1 HVAPAAQPALGGHPG
16 PAAGRG
22 HGQPDRPAAALT
34 GPVPRRCRGLDP
46 AAALAGLQR
55 GRLGDR
61 LRRGA
66 RRAPRGP
73 GYPARRGPGRERR
86 ERRDRRPPGQA
97 GGRGPGPR
105 TGGHPGGAGPGAG
118 ERGRGQQGVTA
129 GDQRRVAVPEGLDGE
144 RLDAALARMF
154 GLSRAAAA
162 DLISG
167 GQVLVAGRPAV
178 KSDRVPAGE
187 WLDVTLPAPPAP
199 APVPQAVPG
208 LAGVYEDADIVVVD
222 KPAGVAAHPTP
233 GWSGP
238 TRLGRPLP
246 PRPTLAPRRAPPPA

>member
-1 HVAPAAQPALGGHPG
+1 RPG
-16 PAAGRG
+16 LNG
-22 HGQPDRPAAALT
+22 
-34 GPVPRRCRGLDP
+34 
-46 AAALAGLQR
+46 
-55 GRLGDR
+55 GRLGDG
-61 LRRGA
+61 RGGVA
-66 RRAPRGP
+66 RRPPRGVGHRVGRP
-73 GYPARRGPGRERR
+73 PGRGRR
-86 ERRDRRPPGQA
+86 ERPARCPAGWA
-97 GGRGPGPR
+97 GGRRPGPR
-105 TGGHPGGAGPGAG
+105 AG
-118 ERGRGQQGVTA
+118 ERPRRSGPRVGERSRRPGRRAGERPRGSGPRARKRPWGASPGTGEHGRGQPGVTA
-129 GDQRRVAVPEGLDGE
+129 GAQARGAVPGGLDGE
-144 RLDAALARMF
+144 RRAAALARML
-154 GLSRAAAA
+154 GLSRAVAA

-199 APVPQAVPG
+199 TPVPQAVPG